1 MSTGVGGSRVARIGV
16 DLGGTKIRGVVLD
29 PEGGI
34 SSDVRRWTPRDSY
47 PETLNA
53 IVDLV
58 ETLDDSRQ
66 LSVGIGTP
74 GTWLAGQRRMQNC
87 NSTWLNGKPLKS
99 DLEDRLGRRVQ
110 LANDADCF
118 ALSESLAGGSAAGRR
133 VVFGVILGTGVG
145 GGLVVDGQLISG
157 PNGLTG
163 EWGHTPIPY
172 LPDGLSTRSCYCGR
186 KNCVETHLSGPGLL
200 RTHLELWPTES
211 DGPVDARALYALADT
226 ESAPGWHVHASSP
239 ETAVTRARST
249 LALYCRLLALS
260 LAQLVNVVDPHAIV
274 LGGGL
279 SNMRDIYLPLRELM
293 CEHVFG
299 EVFETELLPPTWG
312 DASGVRGA
320 AWLSNPA
327 NEKDIQ

>member
-1 MSTGVGGSRVARIGV
+1 MDARIGI
-16 DLGGTKIRGVVLD
+16 DLGGTKIRGVVLEPD
-29 PEGGI
+29 SGI
-34 SSDVRRWTPRDSY
+34 SRDIRRSTPRDSY
-47 PETLNA
+47 GETLAA
-53 IVDLV
+53 IVELAL
-58 ETLDDSRQ
+58 ELDDSRQ
-66 LSVGIGTP
+66 LSVGVGTP
-74 GTWLAGQRRMQNC
+74 GTWLPGQGRMQNC
-87 NSTWLNGKPLKS
+87 NSTWLNGRPLKS

-118 ALSESLAGGSAAGRR
+118 ALSESLVGGSAAGRG

-163 EWGHTPIPY
+163 EWGHTPISY
-172 LPDGLSTRSCYCGR
+172 IPDGLASRACYCG
-186 KNCVETHLSGPGLL
+186 KENCVETYLSGPALL
-200 RTHLELWPTES
+200 RTHLELWPGES
-211 DGPVDARALYALADT
+211 DPSEDAKALYALADLQ
-226 ESAPGWHVHASSP
+226 SAPGWQLHDPSI
-239 ETAVTRARST
+239 ETPVTRARST
-249 LALYCRLLALS
+249 LALYCRLLAAS
-260 LAQLVNVVDPHAIV
+260 LAQLVNVIDPHAIV

-299 EVFETELLPPTWG
+299 EVFETELLPPAWG

-327 NEKDIQ
+327 EEKDIQ